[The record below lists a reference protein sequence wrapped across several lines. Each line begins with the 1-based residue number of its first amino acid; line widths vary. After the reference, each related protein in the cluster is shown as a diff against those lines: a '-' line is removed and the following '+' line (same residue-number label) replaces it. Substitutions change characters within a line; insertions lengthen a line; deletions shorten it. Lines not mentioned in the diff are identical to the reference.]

1 MITAYLISGMVGIM
15 LFFTI
20 IVAPTAFKV
29 LPVEWSSTYVRNFF
43 PKYYACWGLITAA
56 AIFTAPDGTSK
67 VLLAICTLL
76 FAFTL
81 SYLTRKINEAKD
93 QGQNRRFQLLHGASV
108 VINLFQLITFIY
120 LLVKLSWSYA
130 TLPLWGYS
138 YLHLWDLLVPSPI
151 KINKSAQVTWKAAL
165 SNKCKYIK
173 RSKIFQRNTFDHF
186 VNVPLNNWWAI
197 WAPHN

>member
-20 IVAPTAFKV
+20 VVAPTVFKV

-43 PKYYACWGLITAA
+43 PKYYACLGLITAA

-81 SYLTRKINEAKD
+81 SYLTKRINEAKD
-93 QGQNRRFQLLHGASV
+93 QGQHRRFQLLHGASV

-120 LLVKLSWSYA
+120 LLVRLS
-130 TLPLWGYS
+130 
-138 YLHLWDLLVPSPI
+138 
-151 KINKSAQVTWKAAL
+151 
-165 SNKCKYIK
+165 
-173 RSKIFQRNTFDHF
+173 
-186 VNVPLNNWWAI
+186 
-197 WAPHN
+197 